1 MRLSMIALV
10 ACALASVGMTA
21 TAQEMPELPKPQKE
35 HQWLAQL
42 AGDWEAEMEC
52 QMGPGQ
58 PPMKAKATQ
67 SSKMLGDRW
76 LVATSQGDMMG
87 EPMTSVL
94 TIGYDPTKKTYVGTF
109 YSSCGNEMWTYTG
122 TASADGKKLVLDT
135 EGPNMSTPGK
145 TSKYKET
152 ITLVDADHYL
162 FTSEIEGED
171 GKFVE
176 FMKANYTRKK

>member
-1 MRLSMIALV
+1 MRLYMIALT
-10 ACALASVGMTA
+10 AFALMGASTLVR
-21 TAQEMPELPKPQKE
+21 AQEMPELPKPQKE

-42 AGDWEAEMEC
+42 AGDWEAEIEC

-58 PPMKAKATQ
+58 PPMKSQATQ

-76 LVATSQGDMMG
+76 LVATSEGDAMG

-94 TIGYDPTKKTYVGTF
+94 TIGYDPTKKSYVGTF
-109 YSSCGNEMWTYTG
+109 YCSCGNELWTYAG
-122 TASADGKKLVLDT
+122 KVSEDGKKLELDT
-135 EGPNMSTPGK
+135 EGPNMMTPGK
-145 TSKYKET
+145 TSKYKESIT
-152 ITLVDADHYL
+152 IVDADNYL

-176 FMKANYTRKK
+176 FMKANYTRRK

>member
-1 MRLSMIALV
+1 MRLFTIALT
-10 ACALASVGMTA
+10 AFALVSVSTMA
-21 TAQEMPELPKPQKE
+21 MAQEMPELPKPQQE

-42 AGDWEAEMEC
+42 AGDWEAEIEC

-58 PPMKAKATQ
+58 PPMKSQATQ

-76 LVATSQGDMMG
+76 LVATSEGEAMG
-87 EPMTSVL
+87 QPMTSVL
-94 TIGYDPTKKTYVGTF
+94 TIGYDPAKKSYVGTF
-109 YSSCGNEMWTYTG
+109 YCSCANELWTYTG
-122 TASADGKKLVLDT
+122 KVSEDGKKLVLDT

-145 TSKYKET
+145 TSKYKEAIT
-152 ITLVDADHYL
+152 IVDADNYL

-176 FMKANYTRKK
+176 FMKAKYSRKK